1 MGRIYTA
8 HILTTSICWEK
19 MTRSLAHLHR
29 EYRRLALSLGE
40 LGYVIQGSVFERTV
54 GAGSRY
60 QWTWKNK
67 SQKTESLTLT
77 EEQYHWLRQAAA
89 NEQSLRRTLKKMRQI
104 SERIFDRSSRKSAKL
119 K

>member
-1 MGRIYTA
+1 MPHSVT
-8 HILTTSICWEK
+8 
-19 MTRSLAHLHR
+19 HLDK
-29 EYRRLALSLGE
+29 EYRRLALTLGD
-40 LGYVIQGSVFERTV
+40 LGYVIQGSVFERKA

-77 EEQYHWLRQAAA
+77 EEQYQWLRRAAA
-89 NEQSLRRTLKKMRQI
+89 NERTLKDTLKKMRWI
-104 SERIFDRSSRKSAKL
+104 SEQIFVRSTRKNAKP

>member
-1 MGRIYTA
+1 MLR
-8 HILTTSICWEK
+8 SI
-19 MTRSLAHLHR
+19 AHLHK

-40 LGYVIQGSVFERTV
+40 LGYLVQGSVFERKA
-54 GAGSRY
+54 GPGSRY

-77 EEQYHWLRQAAA
+77 PEQYRWLRQAAA
-89 NEQSLRRTLKKMRQI
+89 NEQTLKRTLKKMRHISKQI
-104 SERIFDRSSRKSAKL
+104 FLRSSRQTAKL

>member
-1 MGRIYTA
+1 MA
-8 HILTTSICWEK
+8 P
-19 MTRSLAHLHR
+19 SLAQLDK
-29 EYRRLALSLGE
+29 EYRDLAASLGK
-40 LGYVIQGSVFERTV
+40 LGYVIQGSVFERKA

-77 EEQYHWLRQAAA
+77 GEQYRWLRQAAA
-89 NEQSLRRTLKKMRQI
+89 NEQSLKRTLKKMRQI
-104 SERIFDRSSRKSAKL
+104 SEQIFVRASRKSAKP

>member
-1 MGRIYTA
+1 MP
-8 HILTTSICWEK
+8 
-19 MTRSLAHLHR
+19 RSVAHLDK
-29 EYRRLALSLGE
+29 EYRRLALALGD
-40 LGYVIQGSVFERTV
+40 LGYVVQGSVFERKA

-77 EEQYHWLRQAAA
+77 EEQYQWLRRAAA
-89 NEQSLRRTLKKMRQI
+89 NERVLKDTLKKMRRI
-104 SERIFDRSSRKSAKL
+104 SEQIFIRTTGKTAKP

>member
-1 MGRIYTA
+1 M
-8 HILTTSICWEK
+8 S
-19 MTRSLAHLHR
+19 RSVAHLEK

-40 LGYVIQGSVFERTV
+40 LGYVIQGSVFERRA

-77 EEQYHWLRQAAA
+77 AEQYHWLRRAAA
-89 NEQSLRRTLKKMRQI
+89 SEKTLKSTLKKMRQI
-104 SERIFDRSSRKSAKL
+104 SEQIFVRSTGKRRRPK
-119 K
+119 